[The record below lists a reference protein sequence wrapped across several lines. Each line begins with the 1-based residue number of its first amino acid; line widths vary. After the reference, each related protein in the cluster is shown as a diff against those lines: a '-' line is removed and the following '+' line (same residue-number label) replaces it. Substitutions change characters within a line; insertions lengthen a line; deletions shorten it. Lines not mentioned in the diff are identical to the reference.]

1 MPTYEYGCKACG
13 HRFEELQRMSEEPIK
28 VCPSCE
34 KESVERFVS
43 GGAGLIFKGSGFYI
57 TDYARKNGSNGNG
70 SKEES
75 SGGKE
80 KSDKSSDSGKS
91 EKTES
96 KSSSKAEKSE

>member
-13 HRFEELQRMSEEPIK
+13 HRFEEFQSMSEEHIK

-34 KESVERFVS
+34 KESVERLLS
-43 GGAGLIFKGSGFYI
+43 AGAGLIFKGSGFYI

-75 SGGKE
+75 SAGKE
-80 KSDKSSDSGKS
+80 NSAKSESSGSSEKSETKHSSKS
-91 EKTES
+91 EK
-96 KSSSKAEKSE
+96 SE